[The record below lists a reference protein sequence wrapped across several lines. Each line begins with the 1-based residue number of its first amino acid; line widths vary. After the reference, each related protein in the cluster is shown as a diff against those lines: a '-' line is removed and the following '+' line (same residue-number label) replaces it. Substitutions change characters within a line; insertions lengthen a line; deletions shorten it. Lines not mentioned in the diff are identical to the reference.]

1 MQDRYGGYYTGRVL
15 WRRDLQWGDLQ
26 FSASSSLLTAAA
38 EGAAFRQNHKLYVT
52 VGGGTSRTF
61 VRTDGAPQ
69 YEGRDVVGHVS
80 FIPAERRNH
89 GCYSGHILECL
100 ALEIPPDW
108 LAKCSNAPG
117 TSSIEFLPATNRF
130 DPLIFNL
137 MLSLRD
143 EAEIGGPAGRLF
155 AETVGTL
162 ICLHLI
168 RHYSN
173 VSEAFSTQILNK
185 IRITDFE
192 RVIEFIEEHLG
203 TDLSLT
209 KLAEVAEMSPSS
221 FVRGFRAATNTSP
234 HKYVLERR
242 LRRAQELLRA
252 SNRSLSEIAYGLGFS
267 SQSHFSTVFHALV
280 GESPSRFRLQAST
293 KRRERN
299 L

>member
-1 MQDRYGGYYTGRVL
+1 MQDRYGGYYTGQVL
-15 WRRDLQWGDLQ
+15 WRRDQRWGDLQ
-26 FSASSSLLTAAA
+26 FGASASLVTPTA
-38 EGAAFRQNHKLYVT
+38 EGMAFRRNHKVYVT
-52 VGGGTSRTF
+52 VGGGTSRTA
-61 VRTDGAPQ
+61 VSTDGAPR
-69 YEGRDVVGHVS
+69 YEGRAVVGHVS
-80 FIPAERRNH
+80 FIPAERQNH

-108 LAKCSNAPG
+108 LTKCLDAPD
-117 TSSIEFLPATNRF
+117 TSTIECLPATNRF

-137 MLSLRD
+137 MLSLRG

-173 VSEAFSTQILNK
+173 VSVAFSTWISNK
-185 IRITDFE
+185 IATRDFE
-192 RVIEFIEEHLG
+192 RVIEFIEERLG
-203 TDLSLT
+203 TELPLN

-221 FVRGFRAATNTSP
+221 FVRSFRAVTNMSP
-234 HKYVLERR
+234 HEYVLQRR
-242 LRRAQELLRA
+242 LCRAQELLRA
-252 SNRSLSEIAYGLGFS
+252 SNRSLAEIAYGLGFS
-267 SQSHFSTVFHALV
+267 SQSHFSTVFRAFV
-280 GESPSRFRLQAST
+280 GESPSQFRLQVST